1 MDFNLSDEQ
10 QMLRDAASRFVR
22 EQYGFEAR
30 RRWVAAAG
38 WSPERWARYADMG
51 WLALSIPEAFG
62 GLGCGFVETAIVAEE
77 LGRGLALEPFI
88 GSAVLAAR
96 LIEKA
101 DAPAF
106 AACRGELLEGMAA
119 GTRRIALAH
128 SEAASRFE
136 LDQVSALARVEGS
149 GFVLD
154 GVKMMV
160 PAAATADHLI
170 VSARVEGEAGEGVAL
185 FLVPR
190 DATLQH
196 PYPLI
201 DGTRAADVEL
211 RSVFVGAQAR
221 LSSPGA
227 GLALLEE
234 ALDRAALAQVA
245 EALGC
250 MEAVLEM
257 TSDYLKTRQQFGQ
270 PIGKFQALQHR
281 MAEMFVEVQETR
293 SILYRGIAHL
303 DGPPPARRQAVSA
316 AKVMLGSAGRFV
328 GAQGIQL
335 HGGIGVTDEY
345 PIGHYY
351 KRLLVLEKLY
361 GDSDWH
367 LGRFVEA
374 RTQAQEEIA

>member
-1 MDFNLSDEQ
+1 MDFNLTDEQ
-10 QMLRDAASRFVR
+10 QMLRDSAARFVR
-22 EQYGFEAR
+22 EKYGFEAR
-30 RRWVAAAG
+30 RHVAAASG
-38 WSPERWARYADMG
+38 WSSERWAQYADMG
-51 WLALSIPEAFG
+51 WLALGVPEEFG

-88 GSAVLAAR
+88 GCSVLATR
-96 LIEKA
+96 LVERA

-106 AACRGELLEGMAA
+106 AARRAALLEGLLA
-119 GTRRIALAH
+119 GTLQVAVAY
-128 SEAASRFE
+128 SETSTRFE
-136 LDQVSALARVEGS
+136 LTGGGARARAEGE

-160 PAAATADHLI
+160 PAAGIADQLI
-170 VSARVEGEAGEGVAL
+170 VSAAVDGGDVAL

-190 DATLQH
+190 EATILH
-196 PYPLI
+196 VYPLI
-201 DGTRAADVEL
+201 DGTRAGDVEL
-211 RSVFVGAQAR
+211 RSVFVAADAC
-221 LSSPGA
+221 LSAPGS
-227 GLALLEE
+227 GLVLLED

-245 EALGC
+245 EGLGC
-250 MEAVLEM
+250 MEAVLEI
-257 TSDYLKTRQQFGQ
+257 TSEYLKTRQQFGQ

-303 DGPPPARRQAVSA
+303 DDAPAMRRQAVSA
-316 AKVMLGSAGRFV
+316 AKVILGSAGRFV
-328 GAQGIQL
+328 GGQGIQL

-345 PIGHYY
+345 QIGHYY

-367 LGRFVEA
+367 LGRFVDARKQVEEEA
-374 RTQAQEEIA
+374 A